1 MHAWIALLHACLD
14 RSSAC
19 MLVRSIASLSQSYE
33 CTRGIS
39 ARPPCPPA
47 HASLPPA
54 CSCACAQDCFAVAL
68 RHITPALHS
77 CVRFNPAL
85 LHACL
90 RVRRIASL
98 SRNAFSR
105 SFHRGGTLRRFWSI
119 GGPVLETGGGSG
131 SSVTSAA
138 AAALRAQQQKSR
150 RASRLSAVVGAAP
163 GGGKSALPSSVS
175 MASVVSMRGGE
186 GAEERPDLGFGL
198 KLTLSIITITF
209 CELLWGEGSIS
220 RYDH

>member
-1 MHAWIALLHACLD
+1 M
-14 RSSAC
+14 
-19 MLVRSIASLSQSYE
+19 
-33 CTRGIS
+33 
-39 ARPPCPPA
+39 
-47 HASLPPA
+47 
-54 CSCACAQDCFAVAL
+54 
-68 RHITPALHS
+68 
-77 CVRFNPAL
+77 RFNPAL
-85 LHACL
+85 LYACL
-90 RVRRIASL
+90 HVRRIASL

-119 GGPVLETGGGSG
+119 GGPVSESGGSSGG
-131 SSVTSAA
+131 STASAA

-150 RASRLSAVVGAAP
+150 RASRLSAVVGAVSP
-163 GGGKSALPSSVS
+163 GGGGKAGLQSAIS

>member
-1 MHAWIALLHACLD
+1 M
-14 RSSAC
+14 
-19 MLVRSIASLSQSYE
+19 
-33 CTRGIS
+33 
-39 ARPPCPPA
+39 
-47 HASLPPA
+47 
-54 CSCACAQDCFAVAL
+54 
-68 RHITPALHS
+68 
-77 CVRFNPAL
+77 RFNPAL

-90 RVRRIASL
+90 HVRRIASL

-119 GGPVLETGGGSG
+119 GGPVSERGG

-150 RASRLSAVVGAAP
+150 RASCLSAVVDAAP

-186 GAEERPDLGFGL
+186 GAAEERPDLGFGL

-209 CELLWGEGSIS
+209 CES
-220 RYDH
+220 

>member
-68 RHITPALHS
+68 RHITSALHS
-77 CVRFNPAL
+77 RVRFNPAL
-85 LHACL
+85 LHAL
-90 RVRRIASL
+90 LHVRRIASL

-119 GGPVLETGGGSG
+119 GGPVSERGG

-150 RASRLSAVVGAAP
+150 RASCLSAVVDAAP

-186 GAEERPDLGFGL
+186 GAAEERPDLGFGL

-209 CELLWGEGSIS
+209 CES
-220 RYDH
+220 